1 MEQYMPIVWVGFAIF
16 MLLCEGFTTQLV
28 SIWFVLGSVCAAITT
43 IFTSDITIQSAVFLV
58 VSLVSLI
65 VTRPLVKRFKK
76 RNKTTGTNA
85 DRHIGQVGFMLTDL
99 TDIDKTAQAKVGAET
114 WTVKSDKAPLLKGT
128 KVKVLAIEGVK
139 LIVEPISEWEVNNV
153 RTYYF
158 RYHPFN
164 PAYSNCKQ
172 CQGSAAGTRI
182 CNWKTRNISCN
193 MVNRLACKNS
203 VYRQNFKESFIKR
216 AGNRLPS
223 TAWSE

>member
-1 MEQYMPIVWVGFAIF
+1 MPIVWIGFAIF

-85 DRHIGQVGFMLTDL
+85 DTPDRHIGQVGFMLTDL
-99 TDIDKTAQAKVGAET
+99 TDIDETAQAKVGAET

-139 LIVEPISEWEVNNV
+139 LIVEPVTE
-153 RTYYF
+153 
-158 RYHPFN
+158 
-164 PAYSNCKQ
+164 
-172 CQGSAAGTRI
+172 
-182 CNWKTRNISCN
+182 
-193 MVNRLACKNS
+193 
-203 VYRQNFKESFIKR
+203 
-216 AGNRLPS
+216 
-223 TAWSE
+223 

>member
-1 MEQYMPIVWVGFAIF
+1 MPIVWIGFAIF

-99 TDIDKTAQAKVGAET
+99 TDIVIKRKF
-114 WTVKSDKAPLLKGT
+114 S
-128 KVKVLAIEGVK
+128 
-139 LIVEPISEWEVNNV
+139 ISELTVGSFHKLLIILQAN
-153 RTYYF
+153 
-158 RYHPFN
+158 HPGN
-164 PAYSNCKQ
+164 PV
-172 CQGSAAGTRI
+172 I
-182 CNWKTRNISCN
+182 
-193 MVNRLACKNS
+193 
-203 VYRQNFKESFIKR
+203 
-216 AGNRLPS
+216 
-223 TAWSE
+223 

>member
-1 MEQYMPIVWVGFAIF
+1 MEQYMPIVWVVFAIF

-28 SIWFVLGSVCAAITT
+28 SIWFVLGITT

-128 KVKVLAIEGVK
+128 KIKVLAIEGVK
-139 LIVEPISEWEVNNV
+139 LIVEPIS
-153 RTYYF
+153 
-158 RYHPFN
+158 
-164 PAYSNCKQ
+164 
-172 CQGSAAGTRI
+172 G
-182 CNWKTRNISCN
+182 
-193 MVNRLACKNS
+193 
-203 VYRQNFKESFIKR
+203 
-216 AGNRLPS
+216 
-223 TAWSE
+223 

>member
-1 MEQYMPIVWVGFAIF
+1 MEQYMPIVWVVFAIF

-85 DRHIGQVGFMLTDL
+85 DRHIGQVGFMLTEI
-99 TDIDKTAQAKVGAET
+99 TDIDETAQAKVGAET

-139 LIVEPISEWEVNNV
+139 LIVEPVTDNLVNW
-153 RTYYF
+153 F
-158 RYHPFN
+158 
-164 PAYSNCKQ
+164 
-172 CQGSAAGTRI
+172 
-182 CNWKTRNISCN
+182 
-193 MVNRLACKNS
+193 ACKNS
-203 VYRQNFKESFIKR
+203 VHRQNFKESFTKR
-216 AGNRLPS
+216 ASDRLPS

>member
-99 TDIDKTAQAKVGAET
+99 TDIDKNSTGKSWCGNLDGKVRQSTAFKKEQK
-114 WTVKSDKAPLLKGT
+114 L
-128 KVKVLAIEGVK
+128 KVLAIEGVK
-139 LIVEPISEWEVNNV
+139 LIVEPISE
-153 RTYYF
+153 
-158 RYHPFN
+158 
-164 PAYSNCKQ
+164 
-172 CQGSAAGTRI
+172 
-182 CNWKTRNISCN
+182 
-193 MVNRLACKNS
+193 
-203 VYRQNFKESFIKR
+203 
-216 AGNRLPS
+216 
-223 TAWSE
+223 